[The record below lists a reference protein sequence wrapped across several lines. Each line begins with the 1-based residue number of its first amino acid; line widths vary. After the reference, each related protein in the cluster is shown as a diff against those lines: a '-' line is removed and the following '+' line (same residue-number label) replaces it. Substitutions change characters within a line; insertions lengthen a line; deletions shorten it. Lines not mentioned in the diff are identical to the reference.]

1 MPENKVIISEV
12 TGDYYGLA
20 VSFEEEGKVSIFVFD
35 KDQTEEIIRDEVNM
49 EREEAIK
56 LRDLLV
62 ERLK

>member
-12 TGDYYGLA
+12 TDDYYGLA
-20 VSFEEEGKVSIFVFD
+20 VSFEEEGKVRIFVFD

>member
-12 TGDYYGLA
+12 TDDYYGLA

>member
-12 TGDYYGLA
+12 TGYYYGLA